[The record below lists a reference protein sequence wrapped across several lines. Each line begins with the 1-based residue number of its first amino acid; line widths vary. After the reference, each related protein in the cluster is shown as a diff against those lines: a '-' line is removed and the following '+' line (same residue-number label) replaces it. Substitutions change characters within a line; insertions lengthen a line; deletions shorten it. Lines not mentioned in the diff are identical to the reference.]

1 MSLGPIAESI
11 STASKTIRDQCKK
24 KFNHSFITSADVAE
38 ILSGNF
44 MYGRAA
50 KDDYNKF
57 HKGKFYSWHTH
68 SIKLSDSYNAFGPKI
83 TAEFIQASGES
94 EQDII
99 DYMSKHSLFA
109 ESEYFRPDMKGGHR
123 DNAYMNSVT
132 RKLHRS
138 KALRRKVRKQR
149 NVTRQFVKTNKG
161 PVGINFAF
169 RYLYKDVK
177 NADDVVKAAWETVPT
192 WKEPAL
198 SQVKKVKTANSAPV
212 TKLSDQQGK
221 LMCTPF

>member
-1 MSLGPIAESI
+1 MSLGQITESI
-11 STASKTIRDQCKK
+11 FTASQTIKNQCKK

-44 MYGRAA
+44 MYSRSA

-68 SIKLSDSYNAFGPKI
+68 SVKLSDSYNAFGPKI

-99 DYMSKHSLFA
+99 DYMSTHSLFA

-123 DNAYMNSVT
+123 ENAYMNSVS
-132 RKLHRS
+132 RKLYRS
-138 KALRRKVRKQR
+138 KAKRRMLRKQR
-149 NVTRQFVKTNKG
+149 DTTRQFVKTNKG

-177 NADDVVKAAWETVPT
+177 NADDVVKAAWETVPDFN
-192 WKEPAL
+192 KL
-198 SQVKKVKTANSAPV
+198 SQVKKVNEPNSAPV

-221 LMCTPF
+221 LMCTSF